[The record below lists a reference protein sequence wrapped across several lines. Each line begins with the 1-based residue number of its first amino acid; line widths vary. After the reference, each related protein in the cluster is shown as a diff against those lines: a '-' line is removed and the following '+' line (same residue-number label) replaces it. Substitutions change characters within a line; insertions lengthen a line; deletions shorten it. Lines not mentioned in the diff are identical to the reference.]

1 MDDNL
6 KNTDERI
13 PWVDACKGIG
23 IVFVVL
29 GHIARGYEGAW
40 LFPDYQQVLIRLG
53 NYAYAFHM
61 TLLFLCLDLYFI
73 KRTAQTDSPK
83 RIIILDSC

>member
-40 LFPDYQQVLIRLG
+40 LFPDYQQVDR
-53 NYAYAFHM
+53 
-61 TLLFLCLDLYFI
+61 
-73 KRTAQTDSPK
+73 KSVV
-83 RIIILDSC
+83 